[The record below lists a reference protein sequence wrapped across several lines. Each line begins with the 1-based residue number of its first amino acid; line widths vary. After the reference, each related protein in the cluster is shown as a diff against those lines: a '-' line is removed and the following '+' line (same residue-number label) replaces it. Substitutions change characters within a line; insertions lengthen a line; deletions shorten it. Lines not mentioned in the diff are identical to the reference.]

1 MMPEEAR
8 HDSGA
13 YRLGREATNILDNP
27 FKDDTIEFR
36 KWVDGWYDAFIERR
50 EANKKES

>member
-1 MMPEEAR
+1 MPEEAR
-8 HDSGA
+8 RDSGA